1 MNKTLLIFR
10 HEFLHT
16 IKRTGFII
24 MTLIVPLVALLAI
37 GVVQLVSGIAKPTVE
52 ITTIG
57 YVDESGG
64 FQQYTSQGNITLVRF
79 DTPDDATKALV
90 KSDIKEYFVIP
101 SDYVSTGVI
110 NRYTLEKQLA
120 APPATTTAI
129 KNFLSSNLLAGKVP
143 PATIDLI
150 EAPLNLVTIR
160 LTATGAVAPEQGGY
174 GNLIIPG
181 VFSLLLLLSIIFSS
195 TYLLQG
201 LGEEKENRLIEILL
215 SSVSARQLLTGKV
228 LGIGA
233 AGLAQVVVWVVSAP
247 LLLNLASSTFG
258 GFISTIQIPANFLVL
273 AVVYFILGYL
283 LFAVLSAGI
292 GAISSNSRE
301 GQQLIGIFTLPL
313 LTPLWFMSLLMLF
326 PNNPIWVVLTI
337 FPITAPV
344 EVMIRLGVS
353 DIPAWELAASIAV
366 LVLSIIGG
374 AVINHQGFQNLLA
387 HVWEKTQARGNYPKP
402 QERIGW
408 YLARS

>member
-1 MNKTLLIFR
+1 MDKTLLIFR

-24 MTLIVPLVALLAI
+24 MTLIVLLVALLAI

-64 FQQYTSQGNITLVRF
+64 FQQYTSQGNITLVCF
-79 DTPDDATKALV
+79 DTSDDANKAMG
-90 KSDIKEYFVIP
+90 KSDIKEYFVIT
-101 SDYVSTGVI
+101 SDYASTGVI
-110 NRYTLEKQLA
+110 NRYTLQKQLA
-120 APPATTTAI
+120 APPATLTAI

-143 PATIDLI
+143 QATIDLV
-150 EAPLNLVTIR
+150 EAPLNLVTIK

-181 VFSLLLLLSIIFSS
+181 IFSLLLVLSIIFSS

-201 LGEEKENRLIEILL
+201 LGDEKESRLIEILL

-247 LLLNLASSTFG
+247 FLLNLATSSIG
-258 GFISTIQIPANFLVL
+258 GFIGTIQIPANFLVL
-273 AVVYFILGYL
+273 AVVYFILGYS
-283 LFAVLSAGI
+283 LFAVISAGI

-301 GQQLIGIFTLPL
+301 GQQLVGIFTLPL
-313 LTPLWFMSLLMLF
+313 PIPLWFMSLLMLF

-337 FPITAPV
+337 LPITAPV

-353 DIPAWELAASIAV
+353 DIPAWELAASITV
-366 LVLSIIGG
+366 LVLSIVGG
-374 AVINHQGFQNLLA
+374 LLLTIRVFRTYLLMYGKRPRFGEIIRNL
-387 HVWEKTQARGNYPKP
+387 
-402 QERIGW
+402 
-408 YLARS
+408 RSR

>member
-1 MNKTLLIFR
+1 MDKTLLIFR
-10 HEFLHT
+10 HEFLCT

-37 GVVQLVSGIAKPTVE
+37 GVFQLISGIAQPPVQE
-52 ITTIG
+52 VTTIG

-64 FQQYTSQGNITLVRF
+64 FDQYTSQGDITLIRF

-90 KSDIKEYFVIP
+90 EGDIKEYFVIP
-101 SDYVSTGVI
+101 SDYVSIGVI
-110 NRYTLEKQLA
+110 SRYTLEKQPV
-120 APPATTTAI
+120 APTATTTAI

-143 PATIDLI
+143 LTTVARI

-160 LTATGAVAPEQGGY
+160 LTETGAIAPEQGGL
-174 GNLIIPG
+174 GNLIIPA
-181 VFSLLLLLSIIFSS
+181 VFSLLLLLAIIFSS

-247 LLLNLASSTFG
+247 LLLNLASSSIG
-258 GFISTIQIPANFLVL
+258 GFISTLQLPANFIVL
-273 AVVYFILGYL
+273 GIVYFILGYL
-283 LFAVLSAGI
+283 LFAVISASI

-313 LTPLWFMSLLMLF
+313 LVPLWFMSLLMLF

-337 FPITAPV
+337 FPLSAPV
-344 EVMIRLGVS
+344 EVIIRLGVS

-366 LVLSIIGG
+366 LGLSIIG
-374 AVINHQGFQNLLA
+374 VLLLTIR
-387 HVWEKTQARGNYPKP
+387 VFRTYLLMYGKRPKLG
-402 QERIGW
+402 EII
-408 YLARS
+408 RSFRSG